1 MRKVPLPLVAA
12 ASVAAIATPAAAQYY
27 PAPPAPVYNQGY
39 GYDYGYGNGYN
50 NYGHVRALQARVD
63 RIQRDLSHL
72 ARQRMITRSE
82 FNNRNQDAREI
93 ERKLRR
99 DARDGYGLNRQEVY
113 NVERRIARL
122 EQKIARDVRDGRRWA
137 YRW

>member
-1 MRKVPLPLVAA
+1 
-12 ASVAAIATPAAAQYY
+12 
-27 PAPPAPVYNQGY
+27 
-39 GYDYGYGNGYN
+39 
-50 NYGHVRALQARVD
+50 
-63 RIQRDLSHL
+63 
-72 ARQRMITRSE
+72 MITRGE